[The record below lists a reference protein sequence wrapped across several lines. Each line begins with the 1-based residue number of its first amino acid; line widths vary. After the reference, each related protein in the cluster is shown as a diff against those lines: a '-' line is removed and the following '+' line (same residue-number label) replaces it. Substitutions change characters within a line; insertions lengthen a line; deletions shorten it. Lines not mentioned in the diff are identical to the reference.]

1 MAVNS
6 HMKIAEADGE
16 SVHVGNEK
24 EIEVLAWSWG
34 LSQPGTA
41 HVAKGAGTGKVNIQD
56 LSFTK
61 YVDSASPK
69 LIGFCCSG
77 AHLATAILTISKAAG
92 TEAMVYQKITLTDV
106 IVSSVSTGGSGGGE
120 DRLTENVTLN
130 FGKFEYEY
138 TPQKADQ
145 TAGTAI
151 PTGWKIPENEKV

>member
-1 MAVNS
+1 M
-6 HMKIAEADGE
+6 
-16 SVHVGNEK
+16 
-24 EIEVLAWSWG
+24 
-34 LSQPGTA
+34 SQPGSA

-56 LSFTK
+56 LSFTH
-61 YVDSASPK
+61 YADSSSPK
-69 LIGFCCSG
+69 LMGFCCSG

-92 TEAMVYQKITLTDV
+92 DEAMVYQKIKLTDV
-106 IVSSVSTGGSGGGE
+106 IVSSISTGGSSGE

-145 TAGTAI
+145 TAGVAI

>member
-1 MAVNS
+1 M
-6 HMKIAEADGE
+6 HIKIAEAEGE
-16 SVHVGNEK
+16 SVHKGNEK

-34 LSQPGTA
+34 LSQAGSA

-56 LSFTK
+56 LSFTH
-61 YVDSASPK
+61 YVDSATPK
-69 LIGFCCSG
+69 LMGFCCSG
-77 AHLATAILTISKAAG
+77 ARLATAILTISKAAG

-106 IVSSVSTGGSGGGE
+106 IVSSVSTGGSGGE

-145 TAGTAI
+145 TPGVMI